1 MFNLILKDIILQKKT
16 LAASFLVLC
25 VYLMLDIS
33 PIWVGV
39 VFSIVIS
46 MYAFSIDEKS
56 SIHML
61 LNSLPYTRKGIVSS
75 KYIVVV
81 LFTSMV
87 AAAIFIVHFII
98 HREFTIWKDILLMVA
113 IVMTA
118 ASFMLPFCYKF
129 KSNYLVIASIAAFGL
144 YMLTINFLVQ
154 NLNDQIRE
162 FIHML
167 LTLQNTFLYL
177 IVAISI
183 ITLYGCS
190 WLLSIRIYRNKVF

>member
-33 PIWVGV
+33 PIWIGV

-61 LNSLPYTRKGIVSS
+61 LNSLPYTRKEIVSS

-81 LFTSMV
+81 LFTCMV
-87 AAAIFIVHFII
+87 AAAIFIANFII
-98 HREFTIWKDILLMVA
+98 HRELTIWKDILLMVA

-129 KSNYLVIASIAAFGL
+129 KSNYLLNASIVAFGL
-144 YMLTINFLVQ
+144 YMLTVNFIVQ

-167 LTLQNTFLYL
+167 LTLQNTSLYL

>member
-33 PIWVGV
+33 PIWIGV

-61 LNSLPYTRKGIVSS
+61 LNSLPYTRKEIVSS

-81 LFTSMV
+81 LFTCMV
-87 AAAIFIVHFII
+87 AAAIFIANFII
-98 HREFTIWKDILLMVA
+98 HRELTIWKDILLMVA

-129 KSNYLVIASIAAFGL
+129 KSNYLLNASIVAFGL
-144 YMLTINFLVQ
+144 YMLTVNFIVQ

-162 FIHML
+162 FVDML
-167 LTLQNTFLYL
+167 LALHNTSLYL

>member
-33 PIWVGV
+33 PIWIGV

-61 LNSLPYTRKGIVSS
+61 LNSLPYTRKEIVSS

-81 LFTSMV
+81 LFTCMV
-87 AAAIFIVHFII
+87 AAAIFIANFII
-98 HREFTIWKDILLMVA
+98 HRELTIWKDILLMVA

-129 KSNYLVIASIAAFGL
+129 KSNYLLNVSIVAFGL
-144 YMLTINFLVQ
+144 YMLTVNFIVQ

-167 LTLQNTFLYL
+167 LTLQNTSLYL

>member
-33 PIWVGV
+33 PIWIGV

-61 LNSLPYTRKGIVSS
+61 LNSLPYTRKEIVSS

-81 LFTSMV
+81 LFTCMV
-87 AAAIFIVHFII
+87 AAAIFIANFII
-98 HREFTIWKDILLMVA
+98 HRELTIWKDILLMVA

-129 KSNYLVIASIAAFGL
+129 KSNYLLNVSIVAFGL
-144 YMLTINFLVQ
+144 YMLTVNFIVQ

-162 FIHML
+162 FVDML
-167 LTLQNTFLYL
+167 LALHNTSLYL

>member
-1 MFNLILKDIILQKKT
+1 M
-16 LAASFLVLC
+16 VLC

-61 LNSLPYTRKGIVSS
+61 LNSLPYTRKEIVSS

-87 AAAIFIVHFII
+87 EAAVITMATISKMSFQIVNS
-98 HREFTIWKDILLMVA
+98 R
-113 IVMTA
+113 
-118 ASFMLPFCYKF
+118 
-129 KSNYLVIASIAAFGL
+129 
-144 YMLTINFLVQ
+144 
-154 NLNDQIRE
+154 
-162 FIHML
+162 
-167 LTLQNTFLYL
+167 
-177 IVAISI
+177 
-183 ITLYGCS
+183 
-190 WLLSIRIYRNKVF
+190 

>member
-1 MFNLILKDIILQKKT
+1 MVAIVMT
-16 LAASFLVLC
+16 AASFMLPFCYKFKSNYLVIASIAAFGLYMLTINFFVQRLC

-61 LNSLPYTRKGIVSS
+61 LNSLPYTRKEIVSS

-87 AAAIFIVHFII
+87 A
-98 HREFTIWKDILLMVA
+98 ENQLMD
-113 IVMTA
+113 
-118 ASFMLPFCYKF
+118 LK
-129 KSNYLVIASIAAFGL
+129 
-144 YMLTINFLVQ
+144 
-154 NLNDQIRE
+154 
-162 FIHML
+162 H
-167 LTLQNTFLYL
+167 
-177 IVAISI
+177 
-183 ITLYGCS
+183 
-190 WLLSIRIYRNKVF
+190 

>member
-61 LNSLPYTRKGIVSS
+61 LNSLPYTRKEIVSS

-144 YMLTINFLVQ
+144 YMLTINFFVQ

>member
-61 LNSLPYTRKGIVSS
+61 LNSLPYTRKEIVSS

-87 AAAIFIVHFII
+87 AAAIFIVTSS
-98 HREFTIWKDILLMVA
+98 FT
-113 IVMTA
+113 
-118 ASFMLPFCYKF
+118 
-129 KSNYLVIASIAAFGL
+129 G
-144 YMLTINFLVQ
+144 
-154 NLNDQIRE
+154 NLRSGK
-162 FIHML
+162 
-167 LTLQNTFLYL
+167 T
-177 IVAISI
+177 S
-183 ITLYGCS
+183 C
-190 WLLSIRIYRNKVF
+190 

>member
-1 MFNLILKDIILQKKT
+1 MFNLIRKDIVLQKKT

-61 LNSLPYTRKGIVSS
+61 LNSLPYTRKEIVSS

-81 LFTSMV
+81 LLTSMV
-87 AAAIFIVHFII
+87 AAAILIVHFII
-98 HREFTIWKDILLMVA
+98 HRKFTIWKDILLMVA

-129 KSNYLVIASIAAFGL
+129 KSNYLLIASIVAFGL
-144 YMLTINFLVQ
+144 YMLTVNFVVQ

-162 FIHML
+162 FVDML
-167 LTLQNTFLYL
+167 LALHNTSLYL

>member
-33 PIWVGV
+33 PIWIGV

-46 MYAFSIDEKS
+46 LYAFSIDEKS

-61 LNSLPYTRKGIVSS
+61 LNSLPYTRKEIVSS

-81 LFTSMV
+81 LFTCMV
-87 AAAIFIVHFII
+87 AAAIFIANFII
-98 HREFTIWKDILLMVA
+98 HRELTIWKDILLMVA

-129 KSNYLVIASIAAFGL
+129 KSNYLLNASIVAFGL
-144 YMLTINFLVQ
+144 YMLTVNFIVQ

-167 LTLQNTFLYL
+167 LTLQNTSLYL